1 MSEFTPA
8 NHPRSDHQIDLAVG
22 RAQIDGL
29 VRGVQAQVRGI
40 SQQDAE
46 DAVQDAWI
54 TVAEK
59 ARRLEPGPVGG
70 YLLGTA
76 RNKAMKIRE
85 KSHRT
90 TSLEKLAE
98 AAGDATHAL
107 MDPRFSSL
115 DDQIELAELASDPI
129 ARRAIN
135 AAKKGAAPYVA
146 PRGVHHRNSRYT
158 DEQVEQV
165 RKLRAKGFTYGQ
177 IEEMTGVPSGYGPTL
192 VRRASRV
199 TESDEGWTRQLVLEA
214 IRRFYEKYGRV
225 PRLRDAEGN
234 LTMPSPNTAS
244 RLFGSWME
252 AVRAAGLE
260 PVYGDRRVRPWTMT
274 EMILAFCN
282 WRLRHGRWPNRDDM
296 EIDPAL
302 PSPATTRRHFK
313 TQSPQ
318 KLVKAVLFRLA

>member
-1 MSEFTPA
+1 MSEITPA
-8 NHPRSDHQIDLAVG
+8 GQSGNSPQIDLTVDK
-22 RAQIDGL
+22 AQYDGL
-29 VRGVQAQVRGI
+29 VRSTQAQVRGI

-59 ARRLEPGPVGG
+59 AKRLEPGPIGG
-70 YLLGTA
+70 YLRGTA

-85 KSHRT
+85 KSRRT
-90 TSLEKLAE
+90 TSLEKLAD
-98 AAGDATHAL
+98 AAGDATSAL
-107 MDPRFSSL
+107 VDSRFSSL
-115 DDQIELAELASDPI
+115 DAQIELAELASDPI
-129 ARRAIN
+129 ALRAIN
-135 AAKKGAAPYVA
+135 AAKKGAAAYVA

-165 RKLRAKGFTYGQ
+165 RKLRARGLTYPR
-177 IEEMTGVPSGYGPTL
+177 IEELTGVPSGYGPTL
-192 VRRASRV
+192 VNRASRL
-199 TESDEGWTRQLVLEA
+199 TESGEGWTRQLAIEA
-214 IRRFYEKYGRV
+214 IRRFFERFGRV

-234 LTMPSPNTAS
+234 LTMPSPNTAC

-260 PVYGDRRVRPWTMT
+260 PAYGARRVKPWTTT

-282 WRLRHGRWPNRDDM
+282 WRLRHGRWPNREDM

-302 PSPATTRRHFK
+302 PSPATTRRHFG

-318 KLVKAVLFRLA
+318 KLVKAVLLRLA